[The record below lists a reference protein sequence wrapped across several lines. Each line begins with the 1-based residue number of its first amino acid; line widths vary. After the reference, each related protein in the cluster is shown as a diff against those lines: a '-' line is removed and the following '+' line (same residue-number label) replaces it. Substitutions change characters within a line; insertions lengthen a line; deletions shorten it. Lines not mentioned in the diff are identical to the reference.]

1 MSLQKACAYSTR
13 PVTGSQWVIGK
24 NEFYR
29 QDPTAVLLNAVIS
42 FPLSEAIVQISM
54 LLNEVV
60 DSSWMVV
67 LEVVW
72 EGNVILYPQ
81 YISDSLRKKAI
92 LLMI

>member
-1 MSLQKACAYSTR
+1 
-13 PVTGSQWVIGK
+13 
-24 NEFYR
+24 
-29 QDPTAVLLNAVIS
+29 
-42 FPLSEAIVQISM
+42 M

-72 EGNVILYPQ
+72 EGNAILYPQ
-81 YISDSLRKKAI
+81 YISDPLRKKAI